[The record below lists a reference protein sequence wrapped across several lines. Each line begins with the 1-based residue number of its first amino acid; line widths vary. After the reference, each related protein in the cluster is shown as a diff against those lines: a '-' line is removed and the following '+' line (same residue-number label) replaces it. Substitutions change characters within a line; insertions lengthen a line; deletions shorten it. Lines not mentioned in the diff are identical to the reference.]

1 MYVPNLNFTWTLRNN
16 FSHFQKG
23 PQKKSS
29 RVLDPLNF
37 TWTPRNYFL
46 HFQKGPQKFSWTPR
60 ILEPALPLDNALS
73 LPSHEYSNVTPMASI
88 GMRHYW
94 IMIFISILTA
104 FWILRFIKLRWQLGL
119 NSLSFI
125 HLNKTIHR
133 SPWSMSFKVFGHLND
148 YFLVKFVNLSSIFL
162 QDFAGH
168 PVNDYLLAT
177 W

>member
-60 ILEPALPLDNALS
+60 ILEPALPLMHARYFRVFWVSSLQIGCSAGSVPGVYEYQYKTAL
-73 LPSHEYSNVTPMASI
+73 PQ
-88 GMRHYW
+88 
-94 IMIFISILTA
+94 
-104 FWILRFIKLRWQLGL
+104 QLL
-119 NSLSFI
+119 NS
-125 HLNKTIHR
+125 
-133 SPWSMSFKVFGHLND
+133 
-148 YFLVKFVNLSSIFL
+148 
-162 QDFAGH
+162 
-168 PVNDYLLAT
+168 YLLKIAIQWQPAACYLLKIALQWKFT
-177 W
+177 DSYLLKIVQSWTNKSSYF